1 MEYEWNIWILTIW
14 VDNKKDVVSNAM
26 AIEVSSSRDNEYVS
40 E

>member
-14 VDNKKDVVSNAM
+14 VDNKNDVVSNAM